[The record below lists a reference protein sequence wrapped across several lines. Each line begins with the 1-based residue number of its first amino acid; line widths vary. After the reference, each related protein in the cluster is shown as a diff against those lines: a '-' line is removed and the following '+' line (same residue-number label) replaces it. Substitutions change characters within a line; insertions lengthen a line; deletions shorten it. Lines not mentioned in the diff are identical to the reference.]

1 MKRNVL
7 NKIVVTG
14 LVCLSFGGTVVSFAS
29 DYSAHGIVTKSKQVL
44 EEQAIIQNGDFSNGF
59 DRWIVS
65 NPGTDNPTIVEEDGN
80 KYVLAKYGEN
90 IHQYLSL
97 KPSTT
102 YTFSYDVA
110 GSENFPAKVEFGTM
124 NHGED
129 FIALEE
135 AEHSNENWTR
145 REFTFTTLEEESN
158 YIIRLSSTGNGWAK
172 FDNIQVEPDQS
183 ETSLLSVD
191 VVSRQA
197 FANLHLDLERF
208 NSAER
213 LMVYVDGKYHFE
225 TYEGVSYYS
234 FTKNNMKNVQVSRR
248 ISGEK
253 GQVIEVYAASGKPG
267 QSSEGKQLLETI
279 TLESDLATDNA
290 LIEGAVKDINLTGK
304 QLSVDFDRGIF
315 EGDNRMIIRK
325 NGEYLAEVYRGKH
338 YYSKINVGTET
349 VKLIKEIDFQVG
361 DIISVELSS
370 GLPGSGS
377 GSLQVLDTY
386 EVI

>member
-1 MKRNVL
+1 MKKSVL

-29 DYSAHGIVTKSKQVL
+29 DYSGHEIVSNSKQVL

-65 NPGTDNPTIVEEDGN
+65 NPGTDNPTIVEENGN

-97 KPSTT
+97 EPSTT

-135 AEHSNENWTR
+135 SEHNNEDWSR
-145 REFTFTTLEEESN
+145 QQFTFTTLEKENS
-158 YIIRLSSTGNGWAK
+158 YIIRFSSTGSGWAK
-172 FDNIQVEPDQS
+172 FDNIQVEPEQS
-183 ETSLLSVD
+183 ETSMLSVN

-197 FANLHLDLERF
+197 FANLHLDSERF

-213 LMVYVDGKYHFE
+213 IMVYVDGKYHFE
-225 TYEGVSYYS
+225 TYEGISYYS
-234 FTKNNMKNVQVSRR
+234 FTENNMNNVQVSRR

-253 GQVIEVYAASGKPG
+253 GQVIEVYNAPGKPG
-267 QSSEGKQLLETI
+267 QSSEGKQLLEKI
-279 TLESDLATDNA
+279 TLESDLATDSD
-290 LIEGAVKDINLTGK
+290 LLEGAVNDINLTGK
-304 QLSVDFDRGIF
+304 QLSVDFNRDIF

-325 NGEYLAEVYRGKH
+325 NGKYLAEVYKGKH
-338 YYSKINVGTET
+338 YYSRINVGKES
-349 VKLIKEIDFQVG
+349 VKLIKDIDFEVG

-370 GLPGSGS
+370 GLPGSAS
-377 GSLQVLDTY
+377 DTLQVLETY